1 MATETDWLRSYAEAM
16 RYAQGF
22 EEALLSLLLTVRD
35 YQEEAEVAAQD
46 FRALL
51 AEDLRSPAGAVLRR
65 LFEDR
70 ELMEKVVANGFG
82 PGWTGDEVKQEV
94 QEAVWARNNL
104 AHYYF
109 KTHTFNDAAAES
121 LLGQLEGLRLLL
133 VIAMKTCQALQSTIT
148 PERTPDANPQVF
160 SVRVM
165 HMLAKH
171 EELQSLALQGF
182 EKRQELSLNA
192 ARIEAGNRDREAG
205 VKKP

>member
-16 RYAQGF
+16 RYAQRF

-35 YQEEAEVAAQD
+35 YRGDAEVAARD

-51 AEDLRSPAGAVLRR
+51 AEDHRSPAGTVLQR

-70 ELMEKVVANGFG
+70 ALMEKVVANGFG
-82 PGWTGDEVKQEV
+82 PGWTGDDVKQEV
-94 QEAVWARNNL
+94 QLAVSARNNL

-109 KTHTFNDAAAES
+109 RSHTFSETTTGS
-121 LLGQLEGLRLLL
+121 LLRELEGLQLLL
-133 VIAMKTCQALQSTIT
+133 VIATKVCQALQWTMT

-165 HMLAKH
+165 HLLDKH
-171 EELQSLALQGF
+171 KELQSLALQGF
-182 EKRQELSLNA
+182 EKRKELSVA
-192 ARIEAGNRDREAG
+192 ATRIEVANRD
-205 VKKP
+205 